1 MEMSAKPIEHL
12 FTLQRSPIAL
22 APVIHNFF
30 AHSEPRERDLLLS
43 YLVLPMVLYPAMQ
56 AYLLAVRKTSNLR
69 TLCKEQSRLVGLTHN
84 TQQFK
89 SLTNAALLVLQAE
102 QRIEITDDLTVK
114 SVGDVR
120 ASNANPKQLEA
131 ARRLSMVCAE
141 ADVVSIYRT
150 LGFKS
155 L

>member
-1 MEMSAKPIEHL
+1 MTASPIEHL

-22 APVIHNFF
+22 APVIHKFF
-30 AHSEPRERDLLLS
+30 ASSQPRERDLLLS

-56 AYLLAVRKTSNLR
+56 EYLLTVIKTSNLR
-69 TLCKEQSRLVGLTHN
+69 TLCKDQSRLVGLTRN
-84 TQQFK
+84 VQQFK
-89 SLTNAALLVLQAE
+89 PLTHAALLVLKAE
-102 QRIEITDDLTVK
+102 QSIEITDDLTVK
-114 SVGDVR
+114 SIDDVR
-120 ASNANPKQLEA
+120 AANANPKQLEA